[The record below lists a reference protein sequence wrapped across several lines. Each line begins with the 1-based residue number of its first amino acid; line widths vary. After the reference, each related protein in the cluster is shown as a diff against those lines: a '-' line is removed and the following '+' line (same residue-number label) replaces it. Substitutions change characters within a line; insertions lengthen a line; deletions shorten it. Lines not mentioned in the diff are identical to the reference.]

1 MKIKYAIIPKLNTLS
16 AKEMDLF
23 LFMVK
28 RQDQYTGCVEGI
40 YYREAMKVTG
50 MCKQSFYNAL
60 KGLEKKGIITVT
72 KVSDMDYDICI
83 LGNAFPNREAWKE
96 GYVKLNRK
104 AFRSKAFWAL
114 KAHEKYLLLEFLKGT
129 HENGH
134 SIRIGVDML
143 YEKYK
148 KILGVSK
155 RVLRSYLHNLRKF
168 FSIGIKDGKYYITY
182 LHSVFE
188 TERGAKSEE
197 RQHWEHLVRKE
208 CWRNHV
214 PEEEKN
220 IEDTAEL
227 VHQYRQNLEDG
238 TIGMLRILMRCI
250 GRSVEGIER
259 KKRKLNAKY
268 VHKLVRWELFEEDPE
283 AV

>member
-1 MKIKYAIIPKLNTLS
+1 MKA
-16 AKEMDLF
+16 
-23 LFMVK
+23 
-28 RQDQYTGCVEGI
+28 
-40 YYREAMKVTG
+40 TG

-60 KGLEKKGIITVT
+60 KGLEEKRIITVT
-72 KVSDMDYDICI
+72 KESDVDYDVCI
-83 LGNAFPNREAWKE
+83 LGNAVPDDETRKQ

-104 AFRSKAFWAL
+104 AFRSKAFGAL

-134 SIRIGVDML
+134 SIRIGVDRFYQK
-143 YEKYK
+143 YEG
-148 KILGVSK
+148 ILGVSK
-155 RVLRSYLHNLRKF
+155 RVIRGYLHHLRSF
-168 FSIGIKDGKYYITY
+168 FSIGIKNGMYYITY
-182 LHSVFE
+182 LHSVFAE
-188 TERGAKSEE
+188 ERGGKSEE
-197 RQHWEHLVRKE
+197 RQYFEHMVRKE
-208 CWRNHV
+208 CRRNHT
-214 PEEEKN
+214 PEEEKG

-227 VHQYRQNLEDG
+227 VNQYRQYLADG
-238 TIGMLRILMRCI
+238 RNGMLKLLMRCI